1 MVFGNKIS
9 KQNDK
14 SLLVPFL
21 SGMKEFYCGTYKI
34 IANSGIDFL
43 EYNKR
48 FNRYRL
54 KLNEPAIEEQAD
66 TLIDLLKRAYELRK

>member
-1 MVFGNKIS
+1 MNIATLKPQKKALGLNIPLPQSEEV
-9 KQNDK
+9 D
-14 SLLVPFL
+14 
-21 SGMKEFYCGTYKI
+21 EI

-54 KLNEPAIEEQAD
+54 KLNEAALEEQAD
-66 TLIDLLKRAYELRK
+66 TLIDILKRAYELRK